1 MSIKIQRIQSREAG
15 PFSPSQRTRAHFD
28 VPASVGFSDLEN
40 SHVVFRMRSNIENS
54 KLLPSFIAQPAI
66 ALNGAQ
72 DRTAPVSINGAQAL
86 IKNARSTSDTY
97 GLISEVRDQ
106 NVISAN
112 LDIYQDYSS
121 CQASRESY
129 NGGID
134 VNGDP
139 NQSSR
144 LAEGS
149 FLRPVKPRGVGD
161 ANAVASQT
169 DATNPIV
176 QASQSVTAEVR
187 CPLKHID
194 RVADGTRQFPNL
206 AMGDMTYRI
215 ELEDVRPVMSLGPA
229 LSVRCQDIPADAAV
243 PATFGDAANPIQ
255 YRWYEEAVG
264 AVSQEVKKSDLES
277 LPFYVG
283 MPISLN
289 GRSNAGAFGTHYSTI
304 KKITIQATAAAAPLN
319 QANVVLIELQAAVA
333 VTATAAIDQVVLA
346 LDQSADGAGGAACT
360 VNYEIDDLYL
370 ELHTIQLTPKQ
381 LEMAAS
387 AMENLQIPYI
397 EHRLVKKVLNATS
410 DYSETLY
417 LDGGCAGV
425 AVITPQNNGLV
436 SGYDQCDNYRFSFD
450 GRYVTNRDIQIGPVK
465 SNSGGA
471 GRSGVGRQVHNHM
484 LQKFFGN
491 IGKVLMRFEKPKAD
505 YQAAFAAE
513 DLQLDNHGFYPLVTP
528 LVPNDVIAQFQ
539 CRASAGNR
547 MGTKEMFYVQMY
559 PRSLNFQKGK
569 LVQ

>member
-15 PFSPSQRTRAHFD
+15 PFGRTQRTRAHFD

-40 SHVVFRMRSNIENS
+40 SHVVFRMRSNIQNS
-54 KLLPSFIAQPAI
+54 KLLPSFIAQPSI

-86 IKNARSTSDTY
+86 IKNARSTSATY

-112 LDIYQDYSS
+112 LDLYQDYSS

-134 VNGDP
+134 VNADP

-149 FLRPVKPRGVGD
+149 FLRPVKPRGVGA
-161 ANAVASQT
+161 ANAVASVT
-169 DATNPIV
+169 DATTPIV
-176 QASQSVTAEVR
+176 QASQAITAEVR

-206 AMGDMTYRI
+206 AMGDMTYRV

-243 PATFGDAANPIQ
+243 PATFGSATNPIQ
-255 YRWYEEAVG
+255 YRWYSEAAG
-264 AVSQEVKKSDLES
+264 AVSQEVKQSDLES

-283 MPISLN
+283 MPVKID
-289 GRSNAGAFGTHYSTI
+289 GRSNGTAFASHFSLI
-304 KKITIQATAAAAPLN
+304 KKITIQAAASTAPLN
-319 QANVVLIELQAAVA
+319 QANVALIELDASVV
-333 VTATAAIDQVVLA
+333 VTAAQAIDQVVLS
-346 LDQSADGAGGAACT
+346 LDQSNDGAGGAACT
-360 VNYEIDDLYL
+360 VNYEIEDLYL
-370 ELHTIQLTPKQ
+370 ELHTIQLTPQQ

-397 EHRLVKKVLNATS
+397 EHRLVKKVLNTTS

-436 SGYDQCDNYRFSFD
+436 SGYDGCNNYRFSFD
-450 GRYVTNRDIQIGPVK
+450 GRNVTNRDIQIGPAK
-465 SNSGGA
+465 SNSGGPA
-471 GRSGVGRQVHNHM
+471 TSGVGRQVHNHM

-491 IGKVLMRFEKPKAD
+491 IGKVLMRFEKPQSD
-505 YQAAFAAE
+505 YRAAFASEA
-513 DLQLDNHGFYPLVTP
+513 LQLDSHAIFPLVTP

-539 CRASAGNR
+539 CRSAAGTTMN
-547 MGTKEMFYVQMY
+547 TKEVFYVSMY